1 MFKLIALDMDGTL
14 LNEDKKISEENYLA
28 IKKAK
33 EKGVKVVLATGR
45 PIKGIESYLDKLG
58 LISNEDYCVTYNGSL
73 VVNTGTKEVL
83 TQVLLNSEDVHYLYD
98 LSKKLDIDIHA
109 LTTSSCITP
118 KLSKYTELE
127 IKMNNIPFNEI
138 DFHTIDDTTPVVKVM
153 FVGEENKLSSVIKN
167 LPKEVYEK
175 YTVVRSAPYFL
186 EFLDKNVNKGAG
198 VKALAAKLGINQY
211 EVICIG
217 DAGNDVHMIEY
228 AGLGVAMGNAFPEAK
243 KVANYITYSN
253 EEDGVAHVID
263 KFILNPKLININA

>member
-45 PIKGIESYLDKLG
+45 PIKGIERYLDKLG

-98 LSKKLDIDIHA
+98 LSKKLDINIHA
-109 LTTSSCITP
+109 LTTSGCITP
-118 KLSKYTELE
+118 ELSKYTELE
-127 IKMNNIPFNEI
+127 IKMNEIPFTEI
-138 DFHTIDDTTPVVKVM
+138 DFHTIDDTTSVVKVM
-153 FVGEENKLSSVIKN
+153 FVGEENKLSSVIEN
-167 LPKEVYEK
+167 LPEEVYEK

-198 VKALAAKLGINQY
+198 VKSLAEKLGINQH
-211 EVICIG
+211 EVICVG
-217 DAGNDVHMIEY
+217 DAGNDIHMIEY

-263 KFILNPKLININA
+263 KFILNPELIDINA